1 MRIIWFLSCAQESNR
16 MLNEVCRLNSSDN
29 ISQPSQRFVKVGLE
43 RGFEFV
49 TSGRDRSMPAGR
61 FSILRNSGS

>member
-1 MRIIWFLSCAQESNR
+1 